1 MLILASTSQKGTQM
15 SDLLMGE
22 LPSEPVFRH
31 MIFYNVASYNF
42 AWTYFFGN
50 KIHFINFLLHTHY
63 DKKVNLF
70 LVPHNNER
78 KQWSFS

>member
-1 MLILASTSQKGTQM
+1 MLHVHTHRVMLILTGTSQKGTQM

-22 LPSEPVFRH
+22 LPSEPVFRY

-50 KIHFINFLLHTHY
+50 KIHLINFLCTRITI
-63 DKKVNLF
+63 
-70 LVPHNNER
+70 R
-78 KQWSFS
+78 K